1 MSPDAARS
9 KRIIIVFVL
18 LALAILIRGRDLGR
32 WCFTTDEFYLYRAES
47 SILEHGVP
55 RFPGGGYYARGI
67 GLQYLSVLPVLAFPK
82 PELAIRFLPFLFGV
96 LSIPLFYRLCLRY
109 LPDVGALLC
118 TLVLLL
124 SSWHVEMSRF
134 GRFYAPFQALF
145 LLFLF
150 FYLSGY
156 WENNRLHQRISWG
169 IAFTAPFVYEGAI
182 FLPLLLAAALL
193 QEDSPASWRGAEI
206 LAVSLAIGVV
216 CFLLFGIEYRNVGVT
231 NALPPEIQ
239 IAGPGPKGRLGP
251 ILIPSLGLVPLLWT
265 HKGLMLFYILIAGAG
280 VAIVRDQFRY
290 SPAFWPNAAAA
301 LCVLFPLV
309 HQFALAG
316 GVGAIL
322 LIGRDDIREC
332 FRRRWI
338 AWAVYLLAALA
349 FWFVTAMLFGNR
361 NQVLHELIGYPPF
374 KEALLIPFS
383 RSVPIWGLLVMAA
396 IGAST
401 LRHIWAGDD
410 KPGRSLSVALL
421 LCLLAFPFF
430 HTPYRH
436 TRYVFFLLPLV
447 LLVAFREFDALARA
461 VAGRLPSISPKR
473 AGAAAAMVPFF
484 LFFGSDDF
492 HWDHL
497 RAVSAAEANF
507 RTGRYSQYEH
517 HWQERFDY
525 ETPAVAVNKLYRTGD
540 QVVIDSIPFSTY
552 LSTPYVFY
560 SSPNTRWY
568 HAFSR
573 NAGREEIWTGHPMIS
588 KLPVLGGMAPIE
600 PERNLWLIATDW
612 IGGVRVED
620 LAREYGLSLRLRHEG
635 IDGRFKVWQL
645 QREKRERAHP

>member
-1 MSPDAARS
+1 MSPAAVRPE
-9 KRIIIVFVL
+9 RIIIVFVL

-47 SILEHGVP
+47 SIVENGVP
-55 RFPGGGYYARGI
+55 RFPGGGYYVRGI
-67 GLQYLSVLPVLAFPK
+67 GLQYLSTLPVLAFPK
-82 PELAIRFLPFLFGV
+82 PELGIRFLPFLFGV

-134 GRFYAPFQALF
+134 GRFYAPFQVLF

-169 IAFTAPFVYEGAI
+169 IAFIAPFVYEGAI
-182 FLPLLLAAALL
+182 FLPLLLAAGLL
-193 QEDSPASWRGAEI
+193 QEDSPASRRGAEI
-206 LAVSLAIGVV
+206 LVVALAIGVL
-216 CFLLFGIEYRNVGVT
+216 CYLLFGIEYRNVGVT
-231 NALPPEIQ
+231 NTLPPEIQ
-239 IAGPGPKGRLGP
+239 NAGPGFKGWLSP
-251 ILIPSLGLVPLLWT
+251 VVTPSLGLVPLLWT

-280 VAIVRDQFRY
+280 AGIVRDQVRY
-290 SPAFWPNAAAA
+290 SRAFWPNAAAA
-301 LCVLFPLV
+301 LCVLLPLV

-322 LIGRDDIREC
+322 LIGRNDIRVS

-349 FWFVTAMLFGNR
+349 FWFAAAMLFGDRNR
-361 NQVLHELIGYPPF
+361 ILHELIGYPPF

-383 RSVPIWGLLVMAA
+383 RSVPIWGLLAMGA
-396 IGAST
+396 IGASI
-401 LRHIWAGDD
+401 LRHIGSIDD
-410 KPGRSLSVALL
+410 KPGRSLPVALL
-421 LCLLAFPFF
+421 VCLVAFPFF
-430 HTPYRH
+430 HTPYHH

-447 LLVAFREFDALARA
+447 LLISFREFDVLAHA
-461 VAGRLPSISPKR
+461 VARRLPSISPKR
-473 AGAAAAMVPFF
+473 AGVAAAMVPFF

-492 HWDHL
+492 HWGHL
-497 RAVSAAEANF
+497 RAVSAAEVNF

-540 QVVIDSIPFSTY
+540 QVVIDSIPFSKY

-560 SSPNTRWY
+560 SSPNTPWY
-568 HAFSR
+568 RAYSR
-573 NAGREEIWTGHPMIS
+573 NAGKEEIWTGHPMIS
-588 KLPVLGGMAPIE
+588 KLPVLAGIAPIE
-600 PERNLWLIATDW
+600 PERNLWLIAQDK

-620 LAREYGLSLRLRHEG
+620 LAREYGISLRLRYEG

-645 QREKRERAHP
+645 QRENGGRAHP